1 MTVTHDEYTPTSVCL
16 QMCRQAAF
24 FNLEVIMDKK
34 QEETTQQ
41 IGKAV
46 FVIVSH
52 YGKQSPVELIKN
64 LLERESLKYT
74 VRTNDKA
81 S

>member
-1 MTVTHDEYTPTSVCL
+1 MNT
-16 QMCRQAAF
+16 
-24 FNLEVIMDKK
+24 K

-41 IGKAV
+41 VGKAV

-52 YGKQSPVELIKN
+52 YGKQSPIELIKN

>member
-1 MTVTHDEYTPTSVCL
+1 
-16 QMCRQAAF
+16 
-24 FNLEVIMDKK
+24 MDIK

-52 YGKQSPVELIKN
+52 YGKQSPIELIKN

>member
-1 MTVTHDEYTPTSVCL
+1 MNT
-16 QMCRQAAF
+16 
-24 FNLEVIMDKK
+24 K

-41 IGKAV
+41 VGKAV

-52 YGKQSPVELIKN
+52 YGKQSPIELIKN
-64 LLERESLKYT
+64 LLERESLEYT
-74 VRTNDKA
+74 VHTNDKA

>member
-1 MTVTHDEYTPTSVCL
+1 MNIHRHPFVCK
-16 QMCRQAAF
+16 CAGKRIF
-24 FNLEVIMDKK
+24 DLEGIMNIK

-46 FVIVSH
+46 FVIISH
-52 YGKQSPVELIKN
+52 YGKQSPIELIKN

>member
-1 MTVTHDEYTPTSVCL
+1 M
-16 QMCRQAAF
+16 QASGF
-24 FNLEVIMDKK
+24 FDMEENMNTK

-41 IGKAV
+41 VGKAV

-52 YGKQSPVELIKN
+52 YGKQSPIELIKN
-64 LLERESLKYT
+64 LLERESLEYT
-74 VRTNDKA
+74 VHTNDKA

>member
-1 MTVTHDEYTPTSVCL
+1 M
-16 QMCRQAAF
+16 QASGF
-24 FNLEVIMDKK
+24 FDMEENMNTK

-41 IGKAV
+41 VGKAV

-52 YGKQSPVELIKN
+52 YGKQSPIELIKN

-74 VRTNDKA
+74 VHTVFVNIKV
-81 S
+81 

>member
-1 MTVTHDEYTPTSVCL
+1 
-16 QMCRQAAF
+16 
-24 FNLEVIMDKK
+24 MDIK
-34 QEETTQQ
+34 QEETTQNV
-41 IGKAV
+41 GKAV
-46 FVIVSH
+46 FVIISH
-52 YGKQSPVELIKN
+52 YGKQSPIELIEN

>member
-1 MTVTHDEYTPTSVCL
+1 VQTGG
-16 QMCRQAAF
+16 F
-24 FNLEVIMDKK
+24 FDMEEIMNIK

-41 IGKAV
+41 VGNAV
-46 FVIVSH
+46 FLIVSH
-52 YGKQSPVELIKN
+52 YGKQSPIELIKN

-74 VRTNDKA
+74 VHTNDKA